1 MTAREDHSIVFPLG
15 AGGPFYR
22 LRCSLRLINEGR
34 QTLGR
39 QVLSGIGLT
48 WVPLLFLCWLQSL
61 LIKDGAGLSLNGD
74 LLTHTPTYAR
84 FFVSLPLLILSE
96 TAVRSRLEKALSHA
110 LVSGVVSPKDRQAYV
125 DLLAGALKWQESRAV
140 EIVLLLLAIFE
151 AQVVAELMREM
162 AHGSWT
168 LMGSSLSWAGMW
180 YFGVSKPFLQFLMFR
195 WLFRLL
201 IWWRVLYG
209 VARLDL
215 IIKPA
220 HPDRRGGLAFIGDA
234 VQAFFPLA
242 LAFSASVAGAVAD
255 YVLSSGTTEV
265 GLKGFIAGGAG
276 FIFLIFTMPL
286 FFFITPMVEAK
297 DEALFNYEGLAQRY
311 CQAFDQKWNN
321 PHAGA
326 MNVGELAA
334 PEFSSITDMNA
345 MVKGVREMTT
355 LPFTREGLVP
365 LFVAILLPFIPVLA
379 LAVPLQDIV
388 KGVLH
393 VLIGGGE

>member
-1 MTAREDHSIVFPLG
+1 MNSREDHSIVFPLG

-34 QTLGR
+34 QPLGR
-39 QVLSGIGLT
+39 QIFSGIGLT
-48 WVPLLFLCWLQSL
+48 WVPLLLLCWLQPL
-61 LIKDGAGLSLNGD
+61 FLKDGAGLALNED
-74 LLTHTPTYAR
+74 LLTHIPTYAR

-96 TAVRSRLEKALSHA
+96 TAVRARLEKALSHA
-110 LVSGVVSPKDRQAYV
+110 LVSGVVSPKDRQAYI
-125 DLLAGALKWQESRAV
+125 DLLARALKWQESKAV
-140 EIVLLLLAIFE
+140 EIALLLLALFE
-151 AQVVAELMREM
+151 AQAVAELMREL
-162 AHGSWT
+162 AHGGWT

-180 YFGVSKPFLQFLMFR
+180 YFGISKPFLQFLMFR

-255 YVLSSGTTEV
+255 YVLSSGTTEI

-276 FIFLIFTMPL
+276 FIFLIFTAPL

-297 DEALFNYEGLAQRY
+297 DKALFNYEGLAQRY
-311 CQAFDQKWNN
+311 CQVFDEKWNN
-321 PHAGA
+321 PHPGA
-326 MNVGELAA
+326 ISVGELAA

-345 MVKGVREMTT
+345 MVRGVREMTT

-379 LAVPLQDIV
+379 LAVPLQDIL

-393 VLIGGGE
+393 VFIGGGE